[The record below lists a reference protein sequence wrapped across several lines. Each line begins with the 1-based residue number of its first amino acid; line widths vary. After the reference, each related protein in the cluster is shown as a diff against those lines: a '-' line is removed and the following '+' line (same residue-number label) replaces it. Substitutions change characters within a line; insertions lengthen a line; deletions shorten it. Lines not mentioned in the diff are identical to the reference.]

1 MGLNSMDERVRAV
14 MSLMDSSFHQEL
26 SLEHMAQT
34 VNLSSSYLSHLF
46 KAETGI
52 SPLQYLKSLRIRKAK
67 ELLDSTYLNIKQ
79 IMNRVGVR
87 DKCNFAKDLRRAYG
101 LTPAQYKAHCR
112 RGLTAKAEFTT

>member
-1 MGLNSMDERVRAV
+1 MDERVRAV

-52 SPLQYLKSLRIRKAK
+52 SPLQYLKSLRLRKAK
-67 ELLDSTYLNIKQ
+67 ELLDSTFLNIKQ
-79 IMNRVGVR
+79 IMNKVGVR
-87 DKCNFAKDLRRAYG
+87 DKCNFAKDFRRAYG

-112 RGLTAKAEFTT
+112 RALPAKAEFTTK